1 MYYFELVTGKTTV
14 STVRTYTYLET
25 NTIVSCAPLGTGGIL
40 TWLTDALVL
49 SLAQK
54 QPTCT
59 DGMEL
64 TWIGWSDMALFAYQY
79 HTPLA
84 WVAHSTLHNQEIN
97 GIGIGIGTS
106 TYMVPP

>member
-1 MYYFELVTGKTTV
+1 
-14 STVRTYTYLET
+14 
-25 NTIVSCAPLGTGGIL
+25 
-40 TWLTDALVL
+40 
-49 SLAQK
+49 
-54 QPTCT
+54 
-59 DGMEL
+59 MEL

-97 GIGIGIGTS
+97 GIGISIGIGTS